1 MGAPT
6 IPTRETVRSRHGVA
20 PCGSGVDQPRRIS
33 SSDDART
40 NRVRAHSDHANRVRE
55 RSVIILLA
63 AVRRQSFPRRFHH
76 NATLQYNRLPVVTE
90 SVTKSIFTPQSG
102 PSRRGIR
109 PDEGYTNRVDLFDES
124 GLENLAGRAPLA
136 ERLRPAT
143 LDEVVGQ
150 PHLTDEGGP
159 LRTVVERGRIG
170 SVVLWGPPG
179 TGKTTL
185 ARVLANTV
193 EEEFVPLS
201 AVTSGVKDLRAAL
214 DGARGRLKYEG
225 RGTLVFVDEVHRF
238 NKNQQDALLPALEEG
253 LVDFIGATTENPSF
267 EVTAPLLSRS
277 RVLRLRSL
285 SEEYLGLLLDR
296 GVEELGVE
304 VSDEARE
311 YLLRLAGGDGRRM
324 LNSLEIASAGTKRIE
339 VTDVE
344 RAVGQRALRYGRE
357 EHYDVISA
365 FIKSVRGGDPDAALH
380 YLARMLEAG
389 EDPVFVA
396 RRLVILASED
406 IGNADP
412 HGLPLAVSAA
422 EAVRLIGMPEGRI
435 PLAQATTYLAT
446 APKSNAA
453 YAGINSA
460 LTDVRR
466 ENTPEIPMRLRNAVT
481 GLMKEEGY
489 GSGYRYA
496 HNDEPEGM
504 NDTYLPEEL
513 AGRVYYEPKKSGQ
526 EVEIKARLQTWREE
540 RERRT

>member
-1 MGAPT
+1 
-6 IPTRETVRSRHGVA
+6 
-20 PCGSGVDQPRRIS
+20 
-33 SSDDART
+33 
-40 NRVRAHSDHANRVRE
+40 
-55 RSVIILLA
+55 
-63 AVRRQSFPRRFHH
+63 
-76 NATLQYNRLPVVTE
+76 
-90 SVTKSIFTPQSG
+90 
-102 PSRRGIR
+102 
-109 PDEGYTNRVDLFDES
+109 VDLFDES
-124 GLENLAGRAPLA
+124 GFENLRGRAPLA

-150 PHLTDEGGP
+150 PHLTAEGGP
-159 LRTVVERGRIG
+159 LRSVVERGRIG

-185 ARVLANTV
+185 ARVLASTV
-193 EEEFVPLS
+193 EEEFIPLS

-214 DGARGRLKYEG
+214 EGARERLKYEG

-238 NKNQQDALLPALEEG
+238 NKTQQDALLPALEEG

-285 SEEYLGLLLDR
+285 SEEDLGLLLDR
-296 GVEELGVE
+296 GTEELGVG
-304 VSDEARE
+304 VSDGARE

-324 LNSLEIASAGTKRIE
+324 LNALEVAAAGTKQVE
-339 VTDVE
+339 VADVE

-422 EAVRLIGMPEGRI
+422 EAVRLIGMP
-435 PLAQATTYLAT
+435 
-446 APKSNAA
+446 
-453 YAGINSA
+453 
-460 LTDVRR
+460 
-466 ENTPEIPMRLRNAVT
+466 
-481 GLMKEEGY
+481 
-489 GSGYRYA
+489 
-496 HNDEPEGM
+496 
-504 NDTYLPEEL
+504 
-513 AGRVYYEPKKSGQ
+513 
-526 EVEIKARLQTWREE
+526 
-540 RERRT
+540 

>member
-1 MGAPT
+1 M
-6 IPTRETVRSRHGVA
+6 
-20 PCGSGVDQPRRIS
+20 
-33 SSDDART
+33 
-40 NRVRAHSDHANRVRE
+40 
-55 RSVIILLA
+55 
-63 AVRRQSFPRRFHH
+63 
-76 NATLQYNRLPVVTE
+76 
-90 SVTKSIFTPQSG
+90 
-102 PSRRGIR
+102 
-109 PDEGYTNRVDLFDES
+109 DLFDES
-124 GLENLAGRAPLA
+124 GIENLAGRAPLA
-136 ERLRPAT
+136 ERLRPTT
-143 LDEVVGQ
+143 LGEVVGQ
-150 PHLTDEGGP
+150 PHLTGEGGP
-159 LRTVVERGRIG
+159 LRSVVERGRIG
-170 SVVLWGPPG
+170 SIVLWGPPG

-185 ARVLANTV
+185 ARVMANSV

-214 DGARGRLKYEG
+214 DGASERLKYEG
-225 RGTLVFVDEVHRF
+225 HGTLVFVDEVHRF
-238 NKNQQDALLPALEEG
+238 NKTQQDALLPALEGG

-277 RVLRLRSL
+277 RVLRLRTL
-285 SEEYLGLLLDR
+285 PEEDLGVLLNR
-296 GVEELGVE
+296 GVAELGVDI
-304 VSDEARE
+304 SDEARE
-311 YLLRLAGGDGRRM
+311 YLLSLAGGDGRRM
-324 LNSLEIASAGTKRIE
+324 LNALEVAAAGTKRVE

-412 HGLPLAVSAA
+412 HGLPLAVAAA

-435 PLAQATTYLAT
+435 TLAQATTYLAS

-453 YAGINSA
+453 YAGINA
-460 LTDVRR
+460 AIADVRR
-466 ENTPEIPMRLRNAVT
+466 ENTPEVPMHLRNAVT

-496 HNDEPEGM
+496 HSDEPEGM
-504 NDTYLPEEL
+504 NDRYLPE
-513 AGRVYYEPKKSGQ
+513 AISDRVYYEPKESGA
-526 EVEIKARLQTWREE
+526 EAEIKERLERWQVG
-540 RERRT
+540 RERREHRSGG

>member
-1 MGAPT
+1 M
-6 IPTRETVRSRHGVA
+6 
-20 PCGSGVDQPRRIS
+20 
-33 SSDDART
+33 
-40 NRVRAHSDHANRVRE
+40 
-55 RSVIILLA
+55 
-63 AVRRQSFPRRFHH
+63 
-76 NATLQYNRLPVVTE
+76 
-90 SVTKSIFTPQSG
+90 
-102 PSRRGIR
+102 
-109 PDEGYTNRVDLFDES
+109 DLFDES
-124 GLENLAGRAPLA
+124 GIENLAGRAPLA

-150 PHLTDEGGP
+150 PHLTGAGGP
-159 LRTVVERGRIG
+159 LRSVVDRGRIG

-193 EEEFVPLS
+193 AEEFVPLS
-201 AVTSGVKDLRAAL
+201 AVTSGVRDLRAAL
-214 DGARGRLKYEG
+214 DGARERLKYEG

-238 NKNQQDALLPALEEG
+238 NKTQQDALLPALEEG

-277 RVLRLRSL
+277 RVLRLRTL
-285 SEEYLGLLLDR
+285 SEEDLAVLLAR
-296 GVEELGVE
+296 GVGELGVDI
-304 VSDEARE
+304 SHEARE
-311 YLLRLAGGDGRRM
+311 YLLALAGGDGRRM
-324 LNSLEIASAGTKRIE
+324 LNALEVAAAGTKRVE
-339 VTDVE
+339 VGDVE

-412 HGLPLAVSAA
+412 HGLPLAVAAA
-422 EAVRLIGMPEGRI
+422 EAVRFIGMPEGRI
-435 PLAQATTYLAT
+435 PLAQAATYLAST
-446 APKSNAA
+446 PKSNAS
-453 YAGINSA
+453 YAGINAA
-460 LTDVRR
+460 LADVRR
-466 ENTPEIPMRLRNAVT
+466 ENTPEVPMHLRNAVT

-496 HNDEPEGM
+496 HSDEPEGM
-504 NDTYLPEEL
+504 NDRYLPEEISD
-513 AGRVYYEPKKSGQ
+513 RTYYEPKRSGV
-526 EVEIKARLQTWREE
+526 EAEIKERLERWRKG
-540 RERRT
+540 REGRKHNAEG